1 MRSTLQ
7 KEKEPYSVRLE
18 RKSYPSVW
26 FVNETSI
33 FRDNYPAKWNE
44 ELVRFLVEMFT
55 DPDELVGDFMCGAG
69 TAPIEARKLGRRG
82 VGSDINS
89 EAIKLARVRADKAMG
104 NPGSF
109 EVCDASNI
117 SYCVD
122 GIFDLVL
129 VSPPFGNSI
138 DTKHDNY
145 SELSGDIGNSK
156 TMEQWA
162 QRFKPCLAEFF
173 RKTKPGRLCIIE
185 IRPRRVN
192 WESKPLWDWIY
203 HGALDAGFRYFDMI
217 VEIQQPYSKFPQDM
231 LAVDHRKSYPM
242 HSFLMIFQR
251 PEFATLGEGL
261 TNRTFPFDSR
271 VE

>member
-1 MRSTLQ
+1 
-7 KEKEPYSVRLE
+7 
-18 RKSYPSVW
+18 
-26 FVNETSI
+26 
-33 FRDNYPAKWNE
+33 
-44 ELVRFLVEMFT
+44 
-55 DPDELVGDFMCGAG
+55 MCGAG

-89 EAIKLARVRADKAMG
+89 EAIKLARIRADKAMG
-104 NPGSF
+104 DSGSF

-117 SYCVD
+117 SSCVD

-138 DTKHDNY
+138 DAKHDNY

-231 LAVDHRKSYPM
+231 LAVDHHKRYPM
-242 HSFLMIFQR
+242 HSFLIYFRDPSLQHR
-251 PEFATLGEGL
+251 GRA
-261 TNRTFPFDSR
+261 
-271 VE
+271 